1 MFRRNGTM
9 EVNPQKAIV
18 AEDPMAKIDLP
29 SALVD
34 GGVCFEDF
42 SRVVEEF
49 VIWLDLIAFLPD
61 LDEGGGEMGDKCI
74 DRWMMP
80 RIISSVLLCVP
91 YSRA

>member
-49 VIWLDLIAFLPD
+49 VI
-61 LDEGGGEMGDKCI
+61 
-74 DRWMMP
+74 
-80 RIISSVLLCVP
+80 
-91 YSRA
+91 